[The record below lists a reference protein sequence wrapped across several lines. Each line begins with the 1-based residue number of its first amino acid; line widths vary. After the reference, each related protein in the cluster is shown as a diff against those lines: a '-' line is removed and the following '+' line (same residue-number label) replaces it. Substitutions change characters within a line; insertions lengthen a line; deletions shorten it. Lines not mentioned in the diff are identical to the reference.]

1 MKGLNKYA
9 SLILALL
16 AISGCA
22 KDELEDETTPQPS
35 SPKKEWYSIVKTDT
49 ISSAQISYIISGQQI
64 PIGNNVVRMSF
75 LYHSIND
82 YDTLTLSGAVC
93 WPVNKGTA
101 STIWLDNH
109 YTTTRWDQCPSQDIM
124 PILFLS
130 TMKSVICVA
139 PDYQG
144 LGLSTE
150 LQQPYFNSVLLAT
163 QSIDCMKAALSLLHD
178 YGPTLTDDFKTY
190 NSGYSLGGAVSMG
203 VARKIE
209 ADAGLQSLIHLKKS
223 FCGDGPYD
231 QMALFEHFTAS
242 PEQHLDYPLEF
253 PCALLS
259 VLYSSPEFAAQYNYQ
274 DIFSEKLI
282 SCDILDSI
290 NSKLYDTEQI
300 NLMFNK
306 AGCATLKDQLSEDL
320 LNPESDIFK
329 AFRREI
335 QKLDLTKG
343 WSPSI
348 PILFCHSTKDS
359 VVPIECLESIKQ
371 NMKDNPN
378 ITYHILTSGDHW
390 LVGIEFYKNLFLGQ
404 YSLD

>member
-49 ISSAQISYIISGQQI
+49 ISSAQFSYIISGQQI

-93 WPVNKGTA
+93 WPANTNTCTTV
-101 STIWLDNH
+101 WLDNH
-109 YTTTRWDQCPSQDIM
+109 FTTTKWDQCPTQMIM
-124 PILFLS
+124 PSFFIC
-130 TMKSVICVA
+130 TIKKAICVA

-144 LGLSTE
+144 LGLSKE
-150 LQQPYFNSVLLAT
+150 LPQPYFNSVLLAN
-163 QSIDCMKAALSLLHD
+163 QSVDCLKAALTLIQD
-178 YGPTLTDDFKTY
+178 CGPDLIDDFNTY
-190 NSGYSLGGAVSMG
+190 NMGYSLGGAVSMG
-203 VARKIE
+203 VAKKIE

-231 QMALFEHFTAS
+231 QIALFEHFTAT

-259 VLYSSPEFAAQYNYQ
+259 VLNSSPEFANQYNYQ
-274 DIFSEKLI
+274 DIFSQKLI
-282 SCDILDSI
+282 SSGILDSI
-290 NSKLYDTEQI
+290 NSRLYDTDQI
-300 NLMFNK
+300 NLM
-306 AGCATLKDQLSEDL
+306 LKNADCSTMLDMLSDDILDSTTNMSKDFRNEFEK
-320 LNPESDIFK
+320 LN
-329 AFRREI
+329 
-335 QKLDLTKG
+335 LTTG
-343 WSPSI
+343 WSPQI
-348 PILFCHSTKDS
+348 PILFCHSAMDS
-359 VVPIECLESIKQ
+359 VVPVECVGKIQE

-378 ITYHILTSGDHW
+378 ITYHILPSGTHW
-390 LVGIEFYKNLFLGQ
+390 SVAIEFYKNVFFGR
-404 YSLD
+404 YSN